1 MELAAGCSI
10 KAAGRSLPAFG
21 IDGLGRV
28 ASSIEV
34 ACSGPAASS
43 TEVACFGQVAS
54 GIVAA
59 FVGFGAGTDPGS
71 METSST
77 AMASSAAINTF
88 AAVTKPCQAD
98 RNAAVAEGNSLAARS
113 AACKRAITG
122 RMGATNH

>member
-28 ASSIEV
+28 ASSIV
-34 ACSGPAASS
+34 
-43 TEVACFGQVAS
+43 VACFGQVAS